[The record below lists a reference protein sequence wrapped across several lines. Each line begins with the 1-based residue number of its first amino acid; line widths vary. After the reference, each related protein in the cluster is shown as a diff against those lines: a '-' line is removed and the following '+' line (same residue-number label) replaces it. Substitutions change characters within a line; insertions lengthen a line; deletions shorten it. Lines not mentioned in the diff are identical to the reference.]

1 MRNRNNRI
9 AVRVKNKEF
18 DRINAMASKSIFSK
32 EKMIRIIVEGYP
44 IQEKPSDDCVQLLSV
59 LRKLATDMGT
69 FMFQVTEAKETTNLV
84 YEAIRNLK
92 NANYV
97 SYGRKRKKKKGVK
110 L

>member
-9 AVRVKNKEF
+9 AVRVTNKEF

-32 EKMIRIIVEGYP
+32 EQMIRIIVEGYP
-44 IQEKPSDDCVQLLSV
+44 IQEKPSDDCMQLLFV

-69 FMFQVTEAKETTNLV
+69 FMFQVTETKETSNLV
-84 YEAIRNLK
+84 FETIRNLIQ
-92 NANYV
+92 ANYI

>member
-1 MRNRNNRI
+1 MRTRNNRI
-9 AVRVKNKEF
+9 SVRLTNKEF
-18 DRINAMASKSIFSK
+18 ERINAMVSKSIFPK

-44 IQEKPSDDCVQLLSV
+44 IQEKPSDDCVQLFSV

-69 FMFQVTEAKETTNLV
+69 FMFQVTEAKETSNLV

>member
-9 AVRVKNKEF
+9 AVRVTNKEF

-44 IQEKPSDDCVQLLSV
+44 IQEKPSDDCMQLLSV

-69 FMFQVTEAKETTNLV
+69 FMFQVTEAKETSNLV
-84 YEAIRNLK
+84 FETIRNLR
-92 NANYV
+92 NVNYV